1 MQSFASSGILGG
13 MDMGT
18 AGAMGAMG
26 AMRAMALES
35 SSVTSS
41 VASSTADH
49 IAYASP
55 AFTPGMT
62 LTVTS
67 DGKNYGSAV
76 AELVGHAVTNVGLQ
90 EGCKRAD
97 TRRNYYTVTTGC
109 EDGKQ
114 VIVPESVLKPTSPGS
129 ETGELQEA
137 EEGELQEAEEGEETE
152 EGELQEAEEGEEGEL
167 QEAEE
172 GEEGELQEADEGEL
186 PEAEE
191 GEETEEAELQEAEE
205 GEEGELQEAEE
216 GEEGELQEGEE
227 GEEGELQEA
236 EEAEGGSGDDAFEEA
251 VGDTVDDSRA
261 GAATDAVH
269 EPQAAH
275 DEGEGDVFGEAACVD
290 DKQAT
295 EEEAAEEGRSGGE
308 SHVPLMTL
316 EELQA
321 AVDVGAGAIEAKRRE
336 ICAAADVESRAAKK
350 AYDAACDAIKRT
362 CAAREA
368 AELGPMAVLQSYKS
382 QCLAFKHAVSRSQA
396 ETASHKR
403 KRDEVEGELA
413 AARLAGQTAQE
424 ESRALRDD
432 NAALDAK
439 NKRLKTINETYYQE
453 LKTIS

>member
-137 EEGELQEAEEGEETE
+137 
-152 EGELQEAEEGEEGEL
+152 
-167 QEAEE
+167 
-172 GEEGELQEADEGEL
+172 
-186 PEAEE
+186 
-191 GEETEEAELQEAEE
+191 
-205 GEEGELQEAEE
+205 EEGELQEAEE

>member
-167 QEAEE
+167 QEA
-172 GEEGELQEADEGEL
+172 
-186 PEAEE
+186 
-191 GEETEEAELQEAEE
+191 
-205 GEEGELQEAEE
+205 
-216 GEEGELQEGEE
+216 EE

>member
-167 QEAEE
+167 Q
-172 GEEGELQEADEGEL
+172 
-186 PEAEE
+186 
-191 GEETEEAELQEAEE
+191 
-205 GEEGELQEAEE
+205 E